1 MKKAV
6 KNATAVAIPNVD
18 NMPSKVKVYT
28 RTGDAGK
35 TSLYGGKRVPKSY
48 LRVEVYGTIDEL
60 NSVIGILL
68 SDMGKED
75 NLANF
80 FKEVQSDLF
89 SIGANLAGDKTDLN
103 LLTGRTAEMEKLI
116 DVMDKELPELKNF
129 ILPGGTHLASLAH
142 LARSVCRRAERKVV
156 SLPKTDS
163 RLLAYLNRLSDL
175 LFITARYLNWKNGL
189 KDTLWL
195 KKK

>member
-1 MKKAV
+1 
-6 KNATAVAIPNVD
+6 
-18 NMPSKVKVYT
+18 MPSKIKVYT
-28 RTGDAGK
+28 RTGDTGK
-35 TSLYGGKRVPKSY
+35 TSLYGGKRVPKSD
-48 LRVEVYGTIDEL
+48 LRVEVYGTVDEL

-68 SDMGKED
+68 SDMGKEE

-116 DVMDKELPELKNF
+116 DVLDEELPELKNF
-129 ILPGGTHLASLAH
+129 ILPGGTHSASLAH

-156 SLPKTDS
+156 SLTKTDS
-163 RLLAYLNRLSDL
+163 RLFAYLNRLSDL